1 MAAERD
7 AWGPAREEE
16 GEVGDGKPETL
27 ARRGIPDEVAERI
40 FARILDG
47 TFPVG
52 ERLPPERELAEQ
64 LHVNRGSLREA
75 LKKLEQLRL
84 VHIKQGSGTRVRAS
98 EHASF
103 ELVWPALFAGGRPNL
118 PWIRD
123 LLELRDAFIP
133 GILRVAVE
141 RGSAAELS
149 DCVTGLRRCAAPDLD
164 DAAFLEDL
172 VGLQA
177 VFGRATRNRVVQI
190 LANSLERFLEQ
201 GAFLELARLVVFDRR
216 SLRPLIQRLAVALD
230 ARDADT
236 VERTARD
243 LMRRL
248 SKRTVETLE
257 SLAEAD
263 EADEH

>member
-1 MAAERD
+1 M
-7 AWGPAREEE
+7 
-16 GEVGDGKPETL
+16 
-27 ARRGIPDEVAERI
+27 IPDEVAERI

-52 ERLPPERELAEQ
+52 ERLPPERVLAEQ
-64 LHVNRGSLREA
+64 LRVNRSSLREA

-84 VHIKQGSGTRVRAS
+84 VDIQGGSGTRVQPS

-123 LLELRDAFIP
+123 LLELRDALVP
-133 GILRVAVE
+133 GILRIAVE
-141 RGSAAELS
+141 RGSAAELGECS
-149 DCVTGLRRCAAPDLD
+149 EGLRRCAAPDLD
-164 DAAFLEDL
+164 DAAFLDAL

-216 SLRPLIQRLAVALD
+216 GLRPLIQRLAVALD

-248 SKRTVETLE
+248 SKRTFETLE
-257 SLAEAD
+257 SLAEESD
-263 EADEH
+263 PPEEH